1 MSLAMAKSATIA
13 IAFVILCSSLSCQT
27 HQNRVIY
34 QTEELSV
41 ILREIPAGY
50 TALEPYQHPY
60 TIKAKD
66 ASDILAS
73 LRYEAGSLLPLS
85 RGGRHQVFTKNQ
97 VELLGSAI
105 SEAFGQAS
113 AQEVLAF
120 SVADAEKPDRRTK
133 GLVFVLGD
141 ELHVII
147 EELRTPVYQ
156 GEQKPYQQQVPKWEL
171 LPGDNQRH
179 YASRPGGK
187 GAITN
192 WIITPLRIGSGSA

>member
-1 MSLAMAKSATIA
+1 MFGTLAKDAVVAAMLLILLMS
-13 IAFVILCSSLSCQT
+13 SSSCQT
-27 HQNRVIY
+27 RPHRMIHQSD
-34 QTEELSV
+34 TLSIV
-41 ILREIPAGY
+41 LRELPVGY
-50 TALEPYQHPY
+50 PPLQPYNHVRLIQPTTLFTILE
-60 TIKAKD
+60 
-66 ASDILAS
+66 S
-73 LRYEAGSLLPLS
+73 LMYETSSVLPFS
-85 RGGRHQVFTKNQ
+85 RGQARRVFSKD
-97 VELLGSAI
+97 
-105 SEAFGQAS
+105 QAARLAPALS
-113 AQEVLAF
+113 NALSLALPEEVVAF

-156 GEQKPYQQQVPKWEL
+156 GKQKPYQHQVPKWEL

-192 WIITPLRIGSGSA
+192 WIITPLR